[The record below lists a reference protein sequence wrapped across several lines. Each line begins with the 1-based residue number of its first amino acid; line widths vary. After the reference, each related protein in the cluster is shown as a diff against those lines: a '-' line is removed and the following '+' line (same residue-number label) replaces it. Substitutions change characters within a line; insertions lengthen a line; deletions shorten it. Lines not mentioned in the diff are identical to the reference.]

1 VERLNGGI
9 SLGEYMG
16 KHIWGSLGMTSTTFD
31 MESRPDLKAH
41 KVDMTLRLPTGQ
53 LIHLPTPVYPSPAQD
68 DCGGVGGYS
77 TAPDYMKLLTSLL
90 RDDGKLLTNSSIEE
104 MFRPQLPDPK
114 YLEQVLQI
122 PELHSV
128 LAGNFPKGLKVNHG
142 LGGMLNMEPLP
153 TGRCAGA
160 MQWGGM
166 PNLSWVSKMMLKVH
180 YAPINCVNSG
190 SIARAGCVGHTS
202 HNSCLQEI
210 PRPYVS

>member
-9 SLGEYMG
+9 RLGEYME
-16 KHIWGSLGMTSTTFD
+16 KHIWGPLDMTSTTFN
-31 MESRPDLKAH
+31 MESKPGLKAH
-41 KVDMTLRLPTGQ
+41 KVDMTLRVPTGQ

-90 RDDGKLLTNSSIEE
+90 RDDGKLLKSSTIEE
-104 MFRPQLPDPK
+104 MLRPQLPNPK

-128 LAGNFPKGLKVNHG
+128 LASNFPKGLKVNHG

-153 TGRCAGA
+153 TGRSAGA

-166 PNLSWVSKMMLKVH
+166 PNLFWVSKVMLKFH
-180 YAPINCVNSG
+180 YTPTTYANSG

-202 HNSCLQEI
+202 HNSCLQET
-210 PRPYVS
+210 PRP